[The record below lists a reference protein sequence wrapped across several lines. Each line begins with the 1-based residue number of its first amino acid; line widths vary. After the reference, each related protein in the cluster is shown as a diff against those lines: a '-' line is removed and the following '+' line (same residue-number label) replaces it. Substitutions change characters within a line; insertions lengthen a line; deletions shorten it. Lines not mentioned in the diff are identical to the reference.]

1 MQVGF
6 ISDRTSLRDRYV
18 RPVAQVYSG
27 DKHPVCEQLLR
38 GYAVYLA
45 KWGNGQRLAR
55 VCKAAR

>member
-6 ISDRTSLRDRYV
+6 ISDWTSLRDRYV

-27 DKHPVCEQLLR
+27 DKHLVCEQLLR
-38 GYAVYLA
+38 GYAVYEA
-45 KWGNGQRLAR
+45 KWDNGQRLAR